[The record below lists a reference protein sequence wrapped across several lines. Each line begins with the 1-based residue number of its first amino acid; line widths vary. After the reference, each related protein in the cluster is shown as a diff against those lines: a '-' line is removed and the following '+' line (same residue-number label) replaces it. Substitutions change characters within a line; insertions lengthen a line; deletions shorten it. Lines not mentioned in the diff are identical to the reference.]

1 MRRNISILKYHI
13 LYKKALKPTWFQEYR
28 KNEVNF
34 FFLLDRKRNIIS
46 GNISEN
52 KDMKIKHVEDAKLK
66 SIKKNKNVQ
75 EEENDDDVYVL
86 NGKPLY
92 AQKNKKGKDEIKNKV
107 SSLKKI
113 KYLTNTDNF
122 FYSRLNESLS
132 KTKKNKLDKKEIIE
146 KEECNNRHQIIEEIK
161 YKKVKDE
168 HNKQKDISSYIYSN
182 ENIQYNQNTAYVDN
196 IKSDIYNELTNSHN
210 NINKND
216 NVIINNDN
224 NKCTE
229 KMPLENKQIFL
240 GKLVN
245 LTNNIKIDE
254 NKLNIQ
260 EKHDKLKTNNIYNSK
275 QVNEKEENKINSNKS
290 NNEYNEHNNDLHIK
304 KFPNDNKSTKQ
315 DIFEVLNKI
324 SNENDKKEVQKFLN
338 HFLLYKN
345 NSPSNILGNFVSFYF
360 CNILSE
366 DLKDLKYSYY
376 DGVKLCVN
384 TFLNSL
390 RELNEN
396 QISKM
401 TNVYLEEYFLN
412 IFRILKDNNLNL
424 HFDNLEIM
432 NIKLL
437 SVYNILG
444 LIRNI
449 HGKRDFQKKKNI
461 KKFLYQYIC
470 IDNKDVALLKSKNRI
485 KFLSNIIKNGVTT
498 RMHILVTLSYDL
510 SSYDNVSSNII
521 TKNNIKNT
529 TMELIFENQLENP
542 NFSIQSNDTLNLKS
556 SGWYLVDIN
565 QILNENLPYE

>member
-1 MRRNISILKYHI
+1 
-13 LYKKALKPTWFQEYR
+13 
-28 KNEVNF
+28 
-34 FFLLDRKRNIIS
+34 
-46 GNISEN
+46 
-52 KDMKIKHVEDAKLK
+52 MKIKHVEDTKLK
-66 SIKKNKNVQ
+66 SVKKNKNVQ
-75 EEENDDDVYVL
+75 EEENDEDVYVL

-92 AQKNKKGKDEIKNKV
+92 AQKNKKSKDEIKNKV

-122 FYSRLNESLS
+122 FYARLNESLS
-132 KTKKNKLDKKEIIE
+132 KTKKNKPDKKEIIE
-146 KEECNNRHQIIEEIK
+146 KEEYNNTDQIIQEIE
-161 YKKVKDE
+161 YKKVNDE
-168 HNKQKDISSYIYSN
+168 NNKQKNISTYIYST
-182 ENIQYNQNTAYVDN
+182 ENIQDNQNVEDNQNSPCVDN

-210 NINKND
+210 NINKN
-216 NVIINNDN
+216 NNAIINNDN

-229 KMPLENKQIFL
+229 KMPGESKQMFS
-240 GKLVN
+240 GNFVN
-245 LTNNIKIDE
+245 LTNNIRIDE
-254 NKLNIQ
+254 NKLNI
-260 EKHDKLKTNNIYNSK
+260 EGNHDRLTTNNIYNNK
-275 QVNEKEENKINSNKS
+275 QVNEKEENKIHSNKS
-290 NNEYNEHNNDLHIK
+290 NNEYNEQSNDLNIK
-304 KFPNDNKSTKQ
+304 NFPNDNKSTKQ

-324 SNENDKKEVQKFLN
+324 NNEKDKKEVEKFLN
-338 HFLLYKN
+338 YFLLYKN
-345 NSPSNILGNFVSFYF
+345 NNPSNILGNFVSFYF

-412 IFRILKDNNLNL
+412 IFRILKDHNLNL
-424 HFDNLEIM
+424 HFDNIEII

-449 HGKRDFQKKKNI
+449 NGKRNFQKKKNI

>member
-13 LYKKALKPTWFQEYR
+13 FYKYALKPTWFKEYR
-28 KNEVNF
+28 KNEVNV
-34 FFLLDRKRNIIS
+34 FFLFDSKRNIIS

-52 KDMKIKHVEDAKLK
+52 KDTKIKHVEDRTLK
-66 SIKKNKNVQ
+66 SVKKNKNVQ
-75 EEENDDDVYVL
+75 EEENDEDVYVL

-92 AQKNKKGKDEIKNKV
+92 AQKNKKNKDEIKNKV

-113 KYLTNTDNF
+113 KYLTNTDNL
-122 FYSRLNESLS
+122 FYARLNESLS
-132 KTKKNKLDKKEIIE
+132 KTKKNKTDKKDIIE
-146 KEECNNRHQIIEEIK
+146 KKTFNNNDQIIEEIE
-161 YKKVKDE
+161 YKNVKDE
-168 HNKQKDISSYIYSN
+168 HNKEKNISSYIYSN
-182 ENIQYNQNTAYVDN
+182 NQNTTCVDN
-196 IKSDIYNELTNSHN
+196 IKSDIYNERTTNSHKN
-210 NINKND
+210 THKND
-216 NVIINNDN
+216 NVINNNNNN
-224 NKCTE
+224 NKYTE
-229 KMPLENKQIFL
+229 NIQLQNTPMFL
-240 GKLVN
+240 GKFVN
-245 LTNNIKIDE
+245 LANNIQINE
-254 NKLNIQ
+254 NKLHI
-260 EKHDKLKTNNIYNSK
+260 EKKHDTLKTNNIYNSK
-275 QVNEKEENKINSNKS
+275 ESNEKEVNKINSNKS
-290 NNEYNEHNNDLHIK
+290 NNEYNEQSNDSYIEKL
-304 KFPNDNKSTKQ
+304 PNDNKNIKQ
-315 DIFEVLNKI
+315 DIFEVLKKI
-324 SNENDKKEVQKFLN
+324 NNENDKKGMQKFLN
-338 HFLLYKN
+338 NFLLYKN

-390 RELNEN
+390 KELNEN

-401 TNVYLEEYFLN
+401 TNIYLEEYFLN
-412 IFRILKDNNLNL
+412 IFRILKDNNLNF
-424 HFDNLEIM
+424 HFDNLEIT

-449 HGKRDFQKKKNI
+449 NGKRNIQKKKNI

-510 SSYDNVSSNII
+510 SSYDNSSSNII

-542 NFSIQSNDTLNLKS
+542 NFSIQSNETLNLKS

>member
-1 MRRNISILKYHI
+1 
-13 LYKKALKPTWFQEYR
+13 
-28 KNEVNF
+28 
-34 FFLLDRKRNIIS
+34 
-46 GNISEN
+46 
-52 KDMKIKHVEDAKLK
+52 MKIKHVEDTKLK
-66 SIKKNKNVQ
+66 SVKKNKNVQ
-75 EEENDDDVYVL
+75 EEENDEDVYVL

-92 AQKNKKGKDEIKNKV
+92 AQKNKKSKDEIKNKV

-122 FYSRLNESLS
+122 FYARLNESLS
-132 KTKKNKLDKKEIIE
+132 KTKKNKPDKKEIIE
-146 KEECNNRHQIIEEIK
+146 KEEYNNTDQIIQEIE
-161 YKKVKDE
+161 YKKVNDE
-168 HNKQKDISSYIYSN
+168 NNKQKNISTYIYST
-182 ENIQYNQNTAYVDN
+182 ENIQDNQNVEDNQNSPCVDN

-210 NINKND
+210 NINKN
-216 NVIINNDN
+216 NNDN

-229 KMPLENKQIFL
+229 KMPGESKQMFS
-240 GKLVN
+240 GNFVN
-245 LTNNIKIDE
+245 LTNNIRIDE
-254 NKLNIQ
+254 NKLNI
-260 EKHDKLKTNNIYNSK
+260 EGNHDRLTTNNIYNNK
-275 QVNEKEENKINSNKS
+275 QVNEKEENKIHSNKS
-290 NNEYNEHNNDLHIK
+290 NNEYNEQSNDLNIK
-304 KFPNDNKSTKQ
+304 NFPNDNKSTKQ

-324 SNENDKKEVQKFLN
+324 NNEKDKKEVEKFLN
-338 HFLLYKN
+338 YFLLYKN
-345 NSPSNILGNFVSFYF
+345 NNPSNILGNFVSFYF

-412 IFRILKDNNLNL
+412 IFRILKDHNLNL
-424 HFDNLEIM
+424 HFDNIEII

-449 HGKRDFQKKKNI
+449 NGKRNFQKKKNI